1 MADRIIQ
8 PLPPEAWLISSG
20 ASYGFDAQNRSFLVF
35 PASTAASLYTPEFH
49 VPPSLTTPLKVR
61 VTFRMA
67 SATSGSI
74 NLNVAVEAIADADN
88 FDTDAGSSFDTANAS
103 GAISVPAT
111 TAGRTKT
118 FDITLTNNDGIAPGE
133 YYRLALTRSS
143 EAGEMHILA
152 MSLLDDGG

>member
-8 PLPPEAWLISSG
+8 PLPPEIWLPVSG
-20 ASYGFDAQNRSFLVF
+20 ASYGQDAQTRSFLAF
-35 PASTAASLYTPEFH
+35 PASTAAELRTPALH
-49 VPPSLTTPLKVR
+49 VPPDLATPLKAR
-61 VTFRMA
+61 ITFRMA
-67 SATSGSI
+67 SATSGNI
-74 NLNVAVEAIADADN
+74 NLSVALEAIADADN

-133 YYRLALTRSS
+133 MYRLALTRPS
-143 EAGEMHILA
+143 ESNILHILA
-152 MSLLDDGG
+152 MSLIDDGG